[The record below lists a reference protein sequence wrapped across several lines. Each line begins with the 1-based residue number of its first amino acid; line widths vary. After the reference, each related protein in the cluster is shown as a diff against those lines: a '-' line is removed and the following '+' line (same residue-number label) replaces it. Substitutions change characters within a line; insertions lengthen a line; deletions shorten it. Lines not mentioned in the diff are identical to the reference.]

1 MGKAKANHKR
11 NEAER
16 KWKRDAENTTRVI
29 AAYREREEKRR
40 RKEEA
45 REKR

>member
-16 KWKRDAENTTRVI
+16 QLKRDAENTERVM
-29 AAYREREEKRR
+29 AAYRWPGIKRR
-40 RKEEA
+40 S
-45 REKR
+45 KRAWK